1 MEEINNTQNTENKD
15 IENKNEEKKEV
26 KVIKKISIF
35 SKIKWMFF
43 GIILGILFSIFLYDK
58 IKTTVNK
65 TIIKDSVD
73 IEYITGMIRNMSD
86 LITSELEYT
95 GIVEYKTHE
104 GELLNFLTGEEFL
117 MVYNAEIKA
126 GIDLS
131 RVSLEKLEDKIIVY
145 MPSATIKYKK
155 VKPDTIRYYDT
166 KKALIKGDGKQL
178 GREAQVEAENDIDKN
193 VNIEKLLNSA
203 EEQAKKVIEGL
214 IKEIAGDLIV
224 EFNIDTEE

>member
-131 RVSLEKLEDKIIVY
+131 RVSLEKLEDKIIC
-145 MPSATIKYKK
+145 
-155 VKPDTIRYYDT
+155 
-166 KKALIKGDGKQL
+166 
-178 GREAQVEAENDIDKN
+178 QVQ
-193 VNIEKLLNSA
+193 LLNI
-203 EEQAKKVIEGL
+203 KKLNL
-214 IKEIAGDLIV
+214 IQ
-224 EFNIDTEE
+224 

>member
-1 MEEINNTQNTENKD
+1 MQEINNTYDVEKNDVENKK
-15 IENKNEEKKEV
+15 IENETK
-26 KVIKKISIF
+26 KVIKEVTIF

-43 GIILGILFSIFLYDK
+43 GIIVGILISISFYNE
-58 IKTTVNK
+58 IKMTINK
-65 TIIKDSVD
+65 TIKSDNVD
-73 IEYITGMIRNMSD
+73 IEYITGIIRNMSD

-104 GELLNFLTGEEFL
+104 GEFLNFLTGEEFL
-117 MVYNAEIKA
+117 MVYTAEIKA

-131 RVSLEKLEDKIIVY
+131 KVSIEKTEDKIIVN
-145 MPSATIKYKK
+145 MPRAALKYKK

-166 KKALIKGDGKQL
+166 KIALIKGDGKQL

-203 EEQAKKVIEGL
+203 EEQAKKVIEGFV
-214 IKEIAGDLIV
+214 KEISGNLIV
-224 EFNIDTEE
+224 EFNITDI